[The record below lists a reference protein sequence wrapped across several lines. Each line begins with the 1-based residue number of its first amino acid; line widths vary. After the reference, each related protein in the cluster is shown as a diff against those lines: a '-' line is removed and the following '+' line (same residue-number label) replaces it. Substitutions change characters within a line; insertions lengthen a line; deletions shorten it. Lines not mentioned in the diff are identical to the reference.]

1 MVQTS
6 GKLRT
11 GGNLLFLNSTAN
23 IVRCEMLEAFSF
35 KSATRQT
42 LSPLLFKTAL
52 EHKARDMDI
61 KINKINEY

>member
-6 GKLRT
+6 GKLRI
-11 GGNLLFLNSTAN
+11 GGNLLFLISTAN

-35 KSATRQT
+35 KSAMRQI

-52 EHKARDMDI
+52 NTKPETWISK
-61 KINKINEY
+61 